1 MDTYSVR
8 YERIAF
14 FFSLYRIMPS
24 QLTYSIRAL
33 NAEHTKFIYE
43 FMAIEYT
50 RHTHTHISRA
60 KHSSDKCHSEC
71 WIEENRFSSDCISI
85 NSPFWMNCPHLH
97 NTVLPNCG
105 HWQPSSPPTTTT
117 TAVSVEGKSINR
129 SQLHTEGKT
138 GFYAKSTHPQHSRTQ
153 IQYDISM

>member
-50 RHTHTHISRA
+50 RHTHTHTSAER
-60 KHSSDKCHSEC
+60 
-71 WIEENRFSSDCISI
+71 SI
-85 NSPFWMNCPHLH
+85 QAINVIVNVELKKIVFR
-97 NTVLPNCG
+97 
-105 HWQPSSPPTTTT
+105 PT
-117 TAVSVEGKSINR
+117 AFR
-129 SQLHTEGKT
+129 
-138 GFYAKSTHPQHSRTQ
+138 
-153 IQYDISM
+153 